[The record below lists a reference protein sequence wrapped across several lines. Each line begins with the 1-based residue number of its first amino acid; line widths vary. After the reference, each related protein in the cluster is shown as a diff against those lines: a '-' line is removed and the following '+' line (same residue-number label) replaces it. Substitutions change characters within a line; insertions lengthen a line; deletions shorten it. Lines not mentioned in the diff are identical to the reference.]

1 MTSAEQVSRLLAL
14 VPYLQRHPDADVN
27 STAATFGVSGR
38 QLLADLKVLWYCG
51 LPGGMPGDLIEI
63 DFETIDVAGR
73 IRLSNAEYLA
83 RPMRF
88 TPDEA
93 LSLVVALRAVA
104 ELVGD
109 DEGEAVASALA
120 KLEAATGA
128 PALPKVAV
136 AGGEAELREVLT
148 AAIDADEMVEFDY
161 TDAGLQPSHPVVSP
175 ARLLVRDGI
184 GYLQA
189 WSQERADWRTY
200 RLDRIVAIQ
209 RMSRPRNLASE
220 PPSFDPG
227 WFERSASAL
236 PVSLVLEPGW
246 KWMAEYIPVQA
257 VTEHSDSIELELLVA
272 DPAWLRAL
280 ILRLG
285 TGLREI
291 RPAQAADS
299 ARAAAAEALAA
310 YRAG

>member
-14 VPYLQRHPDADVN
+14 VPYLQRHTDADVDT
-27 STAATFGVSGR
+27 TAATFGVTGK

-51 LPGGMPGDLIEI
+51 LPGGLPGDLIEI
-63 DFETIDVAGR
+63 DFDAIDAGR
-73 IRLSNAEYLA
+73 IRLSNADYLA

-88 TPDEA
+88 SPDEA
-93 LSLVVALRAVA
+93 LSLVVALRAVG

-109 DEGEAVASALA
+109 DQGDAVASALA
-120 KLEAATGA
+120 KLEAAAGVS
-128 PALPKVAV
+128 ALPKVAV
-136 AGGEAELREVLT
+136 AGGEAEVRDVLT
-148 AAIDADEMVEFDY
+148 AAIDAAETVEFDY
-161 TDAGLQPSHPVVSP
+161 TDAGLQPSHPEVSP
-175 ARLLVRDGI
+175 VRLLVRDGI

-189 WSQERADWRTY
+189 WNAERGDWRTY

-209 RMSRPRNLASE
+209 RTGRRAAAVAE
-220 PPSFDPG
+220 PPVFDPG
-227 WFERSASAL
+227 WFERSASAREIT
-236 PVSLVLEPGW
+236 LVLEPGSRW
-246 KWMAEYIPVQA
+246 LAEYIPVQA
-257 VTEHSDSIELELLVA
+257 VTELADGVELDLLVA

-285 TGLREI
+285 PALREL
-291 RPAQAADS
+291 RPAEAADS